1 MSRVS
6 EMYHP
11 ACKILD
17 FDIEFRPMSYMGGD
31 FTTGEVTA
39 IAWSWAGERKVSCA
53 NMTANDMRT
62 QESWV
67 TAYQNMLLDFVE
79 QYDQADIV
87 TGHFIRA
94 FDLPKINAACF
105 EVNLS
110 PLRPKMTSDTKIDL
124 LKLSGISKSQ
134 ENLGATLSHFNDS
147 AYLANKEHM
156 SQVDW
161 RWANRLTA
169 EGVAETVRRV
179 KGDVKQHKA
188 LRLALLDAQVLKGPK
203 VWRP

>member
-11 ACKILD
+11 SCKILD
-17 FDIEFRPMSYMGGD
+17 WDIEFRPMSYMGGD

-39 IAWSWAGERKVSCA
+39 IAWSWTGDRKVSCA
-53 NMTANDMRT
+53 HMSANDMRT
-62 QESWV
+62 QDSWM
-67 TAYQNMLLDFVE
+67 TAYRSMLLEFIE

-87 TGHFIRA
+87 TGHFIRM
-94 FDLPKINAACF
+94 FDLPKVNAACF
-105 EVNLS
+105 EAGLPPLS
-110 PLRPKMTSDTKIDL
+110 PKMVSDTKVDL
-124 LKLSGISKSQ
+124 VKLSGISKSQ
-134 ENLGATLSHFNDS
+134 ENLGAHLGYFYDDK
-147 AYLANKEHM
+147 YLASKEHM

-169 EGVAETVRRV
+169 EGVSETIRRV
-179 KGDVKQHKA
+179 KGDVKQHKS
-188 LRLALLDAQVLKGPK
+188 LRLALLDAGVLKSPK

>member
-1 MSRVS
+1 
-6 EMYHP
+6 MYHP
-11 ACKILD
+11 KTKILD

-39 IAWSWAGERKVSCA
+39 IAWSWANQRKVEVEY
-53 NMTANDMRT
+53 MTAADMFT
-62 QESWV
+62 QDAWV
-67 TAYQNMLLDFVE
+67 DAYQLMLGAFVDA
-79 QYDQADIV
+79 YNQADIV
-87 TGHFIRA
+87 TGHYIRM

-105 EVNLS
+105 EVGMR
-110 PLRPKMTSDTKIDL
+110 PLAPKMVSDTKVDL
-124 LKLSGISKSQ
+124 VKLSGISKSQ
-134 ENLGATLSHFNDS
+134 ENLGATLSYFDGNQ
-147 AYLANKEHM
+147 YLANKEHM

-188 LRLALLDAQVLKGPK
+188 LRLALLDANVLKGPK